1 VHLATRLLGIFESLM
16 GDQRHGRELV
26 GDPDEDGVEA
36 KAQELEELV
45 RWLRIDRFD
54 RRAVNR
60 QLAQFGQTIS
70 RAAA

>member
-1 VHLATRLLGIFESLM
+1 M
-16 GDQRHGRELV
+16 GDQRHDRELV
-26 GDPDEDGVEA
+26 GDLDEDNIEA
-36 KAQELEELV
+36 KAQELKELV